1 MESSA
6 KPKPK
11 ARPKSVSG
19 PVVAPVPLVDPADA
33 AELTSQQECL
43 ICMDQP
49 VSVLLAPC
57 GHAVVCSRCAKKYY
71 GDNVCLAVEGNMHC
85 PLCRELITAT
95 VKTI

>member
-1 MESSA
+1 
-6 KPKPK
+6 
-11 ARPKSVSG
+11 
-19 PVVAPVPLVDPADA
+19 
-33 AELTSQQECL
+33 
-43 ICMDQP
+43 MDQP